1 MRKNVLLGTMLAVS
15 VLSSSFAYAS
25 DQSSEAQFGFINIRE
40 EGINLKTSQEAYD
53 MSGKSLGILKIS
65 PTQIQKIQKETMD
78 EGASD
83 AAQKILSELQ
93 SVEEAHRKSDW
104 ATAEK
109 IMRVIYTRHPDLPVF
124 GKWVAIYQN
133 RNREYKDS
141 LATIA
146 SLREAFPL
154 DKNIQNSFLFD
165 YYILDNV
172 RGMKD
177 YRTADTILQIMKEK
191 VGVMKN
197 EKTTNNGTISMIMKN
212 KELMQTLLAYQ
223 ELMLYKDA
231 TGEIKKDSLDK
242 LWNMIPKN
250 KQRTLDHYA
259 GFDLSELG
267 YIYGITYARKDVL
280 TAYVRQKEYS
290 YDGETINKIRTAKKV
305 IYDEN

>member
-40 EGINLKTSQEAYD
+40 EGINLKASQEAYD
-53 MSGKSLGILKIS
+53 MSGESLGILKIS

-177 YRTADTILQIMKEK
+177 YRTADTILQTMKEK

>member
-1 MRKNVLLGTMLAVS
+1 MRKSILLGTMLVVS

-25 DQSSEAQFGFINIRE
+25 EQSSEAQFGFINIRE

-53 MSGKSLGILKIS
+53 MSGESLGILKIS
-65 PTQIQKIQKETMD
+65 PTQIQKVQEEARN
-78 EGASD
+78 EGVSD

-93 SVEEAHRKSDW
+93 SVEEAHKKGDW
-104 ATAEK
+104 ETAEK
-109 IMRVIYTRHPDLPVF
+109 VMRAIYTRHPDLPVF
-124 GKWVAIYQN
+124 GKWMAIYQN

-154 DKNIQNSFLFD
+154 DKSIQNSFLFD

-177 YRTADTILQIMKEK
+177 YRTADTILHTMKEK
-191 VGVMKN
+191 VVVMKN
-197 EKTTNNGTISMIMKN
+197 EKTTSNGTLSMVMKN

-231 TGEIKKDSLDK
+231 TGEIKKDSLDN
-242 LWNMIPKN
+242 LWNRIPKD

-280 TAYVRQKEYS
+280 NAYVRQKEYS

-305 IYDEN
+305 IFDED

>member
-40 EGINLKTSQEAYD
+40 EGINLKASQEAYD
-53 MSGKSLGILKIS
+53 MSGESLGILKIS

-165 YYILDNV
+165 YYI
-172 RGMKD
+172 
-177 YRTADTILQIMKEK
+177 
-191 VGVMKN
+191 
-197 EKTTNNGTISMIMKN
+197 
-212 KELMQTLLAYQ
+212 
-223 ELMLYKDA
+223 
-231 TGEIKKDSLDK
+231 
-242 LWNMIPKN
+242 
-250 KQRTLDHYA
+250 
-259 GFDLSELG
+259 
-267 YIYGITYARKDVL
+267 
-280 TAYVRQKEYS
+280 
-290 YDGETINKIRTAKKV
+290 
-305 IYDEN
+305 

>member
-40 EGINLKTSQEAYD
+40 EGINLKASQEAYD
-53 MSGKSLGILKIS
+53 MSGESLGILKLS

-146 SLREAFPL
+146 LLREAFPL

-177 YRTADTILQIMKEK
+177 YRTADTILQTMKEK

>member
-1 MRKNVLLGTMLAVS
+1 MRKSILLGTMLAVS
-15 VLSSSFAYAS
+15 VLGSSFVYAS

-40 EGINLKTSQEAYD
+40 EGINLKASQEAYD
-53 MSGKSLGILKIS
+53 MSGESLGILKIS
-65 PTQIQKIQKETMD
+65 PTQIQKIQKEASD

-93 SVEEAHRKSDW
+93 SVEEAHKKGDW
-104 ATAEK
+104 ETAEK
-109 IMRVIYTRHPDLPVF
+109 VMRAIYTRHPDLPVF
-124 GKWVAIYQN
+124 GKWMAIYQN

-154 DKNIQNSFLFD
+154 DKSIQNSFLFD

-177 YRTADTILQIMKEK
+177 YRTADTILQTMKEK
-191 VGVMKN
+191 VAAMKN
-197 EKTTNNGTISMIMKN
+197 EKTANNGTLSMAMKN

-231 TGEIKKDSLDK
+231 TGEIKKDSFDN
-242 LWNMIPKN
+242 LWNRIPKN

-280 TAYVRQKEYS
+280 NAYVRQKEYS

-305 IYDEN
+305 IFDED

>member
-1 MRKNVLLGTMLAVS
+1 MRKSILLGTMLAVS

-25 DQSSEAQFGFINIRE
+25 EQSSEAQFGFINIRE

-53 MSGKSLGILKIS
+53 MSGESLGILKIS
-65 PTQIQKIQKETMD
+65 PTQIQKVQEEARD
-78 EGASD
+78 EGVSD

-93 SVEEAHRKSDW
+93 SVEEAHKKGDW
-104 ATAEK
+104 ETAEK
-109 IMRVIYTRHPDLPVF
+109 VMRAIYTRHPDLPVF
-124 GKWVAIYQN
+124 GKWMAIYQN

-141 LATIA
+141 LVTIA

-154 DKNIQNSFLFD
+154 DKSIQNSFLFD

-177 YRTADTILQIMKEK
+177 YRTADTILQTMKEK
-191 VGVMKN
+191 VAVIKN
-197 EKTTNNGTISMIMKN
+197 EKTTSNGTLSMVMKN

-231 TGEIKKDSLDK
+231 TGEIKKDSLDN
-242 LWNMIPKN
+242 LWNRIPKN

-280 TAYVRQKEYS
+280 NAYVRQKEYS

-305 IYDEN
+305 IFDED

>member
-177 YRTADTILQIMKEK
+177 YPTADTILQIMKEK

>member
-1 MRKNVLLGTMLAVS
+1 MRKSILLGTMLAVS

-25 DQSSEAQFGFINIRE
+25 EQSSEAQFGFINIRE

-53 MSGKSLGILKIS
+53 MSGESLGILKIS
-65 PTQIQKIQKETMD
+65 PTQIQKVQEEARD
-78 EGASD
+78 EGVSD
-83 AAQKILSELQ
+83 VAQKILSELQ
-93 SVEEAHRKSDW
+93 SVEEAHKKGDW
-104 ATAEK
+104 ETAEK
-109 IMRVIYTRHPDLPVF
+109 VMRAIYTRHPDLPVF
-124 GKWVAIYQN
+124 GKWMAIYQN
-133 RNREYKDS
+133 KNREYKDS

-154 DKNIQNSFLFD
+154 DKSIQNSFLFD

-177 YRTADTILQIMKEK
+177 YRTADTILQTMKEK
-191 VGVMKN
+191 VAVMKN
-197 EKTTNNGTISMIMKN
+197 EKTTSNGTLSMVMKN

-231 TGEIKKDSLDK
+231 TGEIKKDSLDN
-242 LWNMIPKN
+242 LWNRIPKN

-280 TAYVRQKEYS
+280 NAYVRQKEYS

-305 IYDEN
+305 IFDED

>member
-25 DQSSEAQFGFINIRE
+25 NQSSEAQFGFINIRE
-40 EGINLKTSQEAYD
+40 EGINLKASQEAYD
-53 MSGKSLGILKIS
+53 MSGESLGILKIS
-65 PTQIQKIQKETMD
+65 PTQIQKIQKETTD

-83 AAQKILSELQ
+83 IAQKILSELQ

-177 YRTADTILQIMKEK
+177 YRTADTILQTMKEK

>member
-40 EGINLKTSQEAYD
+40 EGINLKASQEAYD
-53 MSGKSLGILKIS
+53 MSGESLGILKIS

-83 AAQKILSELQ
+83 IAQKILSELQ

-177 YRTADTILQIMKEK
+177 YRTADTILQTMKEK

-212 KELMQTLLAYQ
+212 KEIMQTLLAYQ

>member
-1 MRKNVLLGTMLAVS
+1 MRKSILLGTMLVVS

-25 DQSSEAQFGFINIRE
+25 EQSSEAQFGFINIRE

-53 MSGKSLGILKIS
+53 MSGESLGILKIS
-65 PTQIQKIQKETMD
+65 PTQIQKVQEEARN
-78 EGASD
+78 EGVSD

-93 SVEEAHRKSDW
+93 SVEEAHKKGDW
-104 ATAEK
+104 ETAEK
-109 IMRVIYTRHPDLPVF
+109 VMRAIYTRHPDLPVF
-124 GKWVAIYQN
+124 GKWMAIYQN

-154 DKNIQNSFLFD
+154 DKSIQNSFLFD

-177 YRTADTILQIMKEK
+177 YRTADTILHTMKEK
-191 VGVMKN
+191 VAVMKS
-197 EKTTNNGTISMIMKN
+197 EKITSNGTLSMEMKN

-231 TGEIKKDSLDK
+231 TGEIKKDSLDN
-242 LWNMIPKN
+242 LWNRIPKD

-280 TAYVRQKEYS
+280 NAYVRQKEYS

-305 IYDEN
+305 IFDED

>member
-1 MRKNVLLGTMLAVS
+1 MRKSILLGTMLAVS
-15 VLSSSFAYAS
+15 VLGSSFAYAS
-25 DQSSEAQFGFINIRE
+25 DQNSEEQFGFINIRE
-40 EGINLKTSQEAYD
+40 EGINLKTSQETYD
-53 MSGKSLGILKIS
+53 MSGESLGILKIS
-65 PTQIQKIQKETMD
+65 PTQIQKIQEEARD

-93 SVEEAHRKSDW
+93 SIEEAHKKGDW
-104 ATAEK
+104 ETAEK
-109 IMRVIYTRHPDLPVF
+109 VMRVIYTRHPDLPVF
-124 GKWVAIYQN
+124 GKWMAIYQN

-154 DKNIQNSFLFD
+154 DKSIQNSFLFD

-177 YRTADTILQIMKEK
+177 YRTADTILQTMKEK
-191 VGVMKN
+191 VAVMKN
-197 EKTTNNGTISMIMKN
+197 EKATNNGTLLMVMKN

-259 GFDLSELG
+259 GFDLSDLG
-267 YIYGITYARKDVL
+267 YIYGIFYARKDVL
-280 TAYVRQKEYS
+280 SAYVRQKEYS
-290 YDGETINKIRTAKKV
+290 YDRETIDKIRTAKK
-305 IYDEN
+305 IIFDEN

>member
-40 EGINLKTSQEAYD
+40 EGINLKASQEAYD
-53 MSGKSLGILKIS
+53 MSGESLGILKIS

-83 AAQKILSELQ
+83 IAQKILSELQ

-177 YRTADTILQIMKEK
+177 YRTADTILQTMKEK

>member
-40 EGINLKTSQEAYD
+40 EGINLKASQEAYD
-53 MSGKSLGILKIS
+53 MSGESLGILKLS

-177 YRTADTILQIMKEK
+177 YRTADTILQTMKEK

-212 KELMQTLLAYQ
+212 KELMQTLLVYQ

>member
-177 YRTADTILQIMKEK
+177 YRMADTILQIMKEK

-223 ELMLYKDA
+223 EVMLYKDA

>member
-1 MRKNVLLGTMLAVS
+1 MRKSILLGTMLAVS

-25 DQSSEAQFGFINIRE
+25 EQSSEAQFGFINIRE

-53 MSGKSLGILKIS
+53 MSGESLGILKIS
-65 PTQIQKIQKETMD
+65 PTQIQKVQEEARD
-78 EGASD
+78 EGVSD
-83 AAQKILSELQ
+83 VAQKILSKLQ
-93 SVEEAHRKSDW
+93 SVEEAHKKGDW
-104 ATAEK
+104 ETAEK
-109 IMRVIYTRHPDLPVF
+109 VMRAIYTRHPDLPVF
-124 GKWVAIYQN
+124 GKWMAIYQN
-133 RNREYKDS
+133 KNREYKDS

-154 DKNIQNSFLFD
+154 DKSIQNSFLFD

-177 YRTADTILQIMKEK
+177 YRTADTILQTMKEK
-191 VGVMKN
+191 VAVMKN
-197 EKTTNNGTISMIMKN
+197 EKTTSNGTLSMVMKN

-231 TGEIKKDSLDK
+231 TGEIKKDSLDN
-242 LWNMIPKN
+242 LWNRIPKN

-280 TAYVRQKEYS
+280 NAYVRQKEYS

-305 IYDEN
+305 IFDED

>member
-40 EGINLKTSQEAYD
+40 EGINLKASQEAYD
-53 MSGKSLGILKIS
+53 MSGESLGILKLS

-154 DKNIQNSFLFD
+154 DKNIHNSFLFD

-177 YRTADTILQIMKEK
+177 YRTADTILQTMKEK